1 MWAFDQKFWAVPTP
15 DQPDVL
21 EVKFSDYGFDSDGQ
35 VKARVCEAG
44 GVQQS
49 WSAQATALQVSKFHR
64 SAVVKLNAPGWMLTL
79 AGTDRMVLHADAS
92 IDRKKRVYHCVGVN
106 ETFRTRMEMDEDS
119 TLAPHPDDPQKT
131 RLT

>member
-1 MWAFDQKFWAVPTP
+1 MPWEVVVWAFDQKFWAVPTP

-49 WSAQATALQVSKFHR
+49 WSAQATALHR
-64 SAVVKLNAPGWMLTL
+64 SPSFIAVQ
-79 AGTDRMVLHADAS
+79 S
-92 IDRKKRVYHCVGVN
+92 
-106 ETFRTRMEMDEDS
+106 S
-119 TLAPHPDDPQKT
+119 S
-131 RLT
+131 